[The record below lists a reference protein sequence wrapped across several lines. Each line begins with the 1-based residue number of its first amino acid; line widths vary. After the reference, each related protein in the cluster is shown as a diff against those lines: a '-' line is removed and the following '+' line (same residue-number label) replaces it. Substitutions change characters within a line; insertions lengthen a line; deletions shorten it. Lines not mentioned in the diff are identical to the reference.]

1 MPAPTLKQIVDQFH
15 QSQPHPRAPELTV
28 AEYPVAAKLATLLK
42 FGTGHAE
49 PQEVVG
55 FWNSFQQMNSTL
67 QAQKKLPLGP
77 EEFSQLVQQ
86 MAQVSYAY
94 HGRPPSMMEIQKLRD
109 AHPKDI
115 HDYFAALPDQHYPH
129 VSAGQMVKAL
139 ESAKPW
145 AQTHLQRAPN
155 KQEASYL
162 HHSGH
167 SPQDYYQQ
175 MAKQKEESADQQQGQ
190 AQPTHQPV
198 PPAPA

>member
-1 MPAPTLKQIVDQFH
+1 MPTLKDIVDQYH
-15 QSQPHPRAPELTV
+15 QSQPHPRAPDLTV
-28 AEYPVAAKLATLLK
+28 GEYPVAAKLATLLK

-49 PQEVVG
+49 PQEVSG
-55 FWNSFQQMNSTL
+55 FWKGFQQMNATL
-67 QAQKKLPLGP
+67 QSQKKLPIQP

-94 HGRPPSMMEIQKLRD
+94 HGRPPSMTEITKLRD
-109 AHPKDI
+109 AHPKDV

-129 VSAGQMVKAL
+129 VSAGHMVKSL

-145 AQTHLQRAPN
+145 AHMNLGRQPN

-167 SPQDYYQQ
+167 SPQDYYRQ
-175 MAKQKEESADQQQGQ
+175 MAADSRKSGQGQ
-190 AQPTHQPV
+190 E
-198 PPAPA
+198 